1 MSRDQQSRTELG
13 ELLWVFIDY
22 LEQTDA
28 PIEMALTELLVQIR
42 EFRKRTGVTEQEIV
56 EVN

>member
-1 MSRDQQSRTELG
+1 MSRDEKLRTELG

-22 LEQTDA
+22 LENTDA

-42 EFRKRTGVTEQEIV
+42 EFRHKADLRDIEIV
-56 EVN
+56 AVN